1 VKVGCTA
8 AAIVAFRTSAAGRGA
23 CQKVTRVGFRKALF
37 IKIFAKGRASLHL
50 VPNVVFSTSAKTF
63 QPHVVKKVCF
73 SRAIFTDLNPK
84 PIGSVFSKCGVVW
97 TFYST
102 FSIFFGRFG
111 NVWANSLAR
120 DVRRIEK

>member
-1 VKVGCTA
+1 VSESDESGVPQGAFQLKFSRKVG
-8 AAIVAFRTSAAGRGA
+8 
-23 CQKVTRVGFRKALF
+23 
-37 IKIFAKGRASLHL
+37 HL
-50 VPNVVFSTSAKTF
+50 VMSLPIVVFSTSATTF

-84 PIGSVFSKCGVVW
+84 PIGSVFSKFGVVW

-102 FSIFFGRFG
+102 FLIFFGRFG

-120 DVRRIEK
+120 DV